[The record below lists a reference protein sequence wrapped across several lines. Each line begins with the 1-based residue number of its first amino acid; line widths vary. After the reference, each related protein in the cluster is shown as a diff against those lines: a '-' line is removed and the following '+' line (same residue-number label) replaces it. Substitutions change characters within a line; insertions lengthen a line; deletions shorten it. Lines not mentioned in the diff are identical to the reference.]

1 MTMARKIA
9 VTILMAVLALTSCSV
24 WENDDPVVSD
34 GTTLSLELDPGRLGV
49 TRATAYGEDEF
60 NENVISDFKLFFYLN
75 GASDDDAA
83 VYVWPES
90 GYATATNS
98 AAVVSGA
105 SGDEPSKGKV
115 TLQMKLGQSVVEA
128 LFPDGATFCRVY
140 VAANID
146 GAGEYPSGKPSV
158 NEIKNIVISSPF
170 GPDATVTDDPYAS
183 VQDNFVMD
191 GESVLLLGTATRT
204 IEGTVPLY
212 RAASKITFT
221 VTKVTRDGVDENE
234 DWQPDTENMHVA
246 YVNGISKGLVNGE
259 MARTDR
265 EEGLFSYKTP
275 SNKSRQMTG
284 DATAGWTHELP
295 FYSYYNQWRDSDAA
309 TTSGAG
315 SKSSSDLGD
324 APYLLLSL
332 PWKSESAGR
341 YFTCYYAVP
350 FNNVT
355 GHLDRNTWYDVR
367 LAVSILG
374 SGDPDNPTVVNPSY
388 MILPWGRT
396 SVKTEAELM
405 RYRYLMVD
413 QSEYV
418 MDNVNSLTIPFY
430 TSHPVEVV
438 KASIS
443 MTKTIL
449 KPKSGGY
456 KPDEQTV
463 SSDSY
468 TLVPDS
474 DAQTVTF
481 THDLVNDYDSD
492 YDVTAYTLTFTIRH
506 KDNEEF
512 NETITVTQYPALYV
526 VASLNSDCTNPASGT
541 SSSGNYSHLGY
552 LYING
557 SQSTNA
563 YASKNGWLTAEWPIV
578 SDQSNVGNADPYMY
592 VVTVSALPTGSSY
605 VIGDPRT
612 AEISVPSFSPYY
624 VSSSSGGYGSRRT
637 AVSQWATANDMD
649 GTSRQLKYYY
659 PTDEDGDRVNNMIA
673 PSFRIASSYGVVG
686 VVTYEEAKKRC
697 ASYQEDGY
705 PAGRWRV
712 PTAAEISYMVKLAY
726 DKKIP
731 VLLSSSSYYWGSNK
745 AAYQPNDKGGVT
757 STTSSDNS
765 HVRCVYDE
773 WYWKDKCNKST
784 FTWGDKQR

>member
-90 GYATATNS
+90 GYATAANT

-128 LFPDGATFCRVY
+128 LFPDGATYCRIY

-146 GAGEYPSGKPSV
+146 GAGEYPTGKPSV
-158 NEIKNIVISSPF
+158 NKIKDIVINSPF
-170 GPDATVTDDPYAS
+170 GPDASVTDDPYAS

-191 GESVLLLGTATRT
+191 GESVLSLGTATRT

-221 VTKVTRDGVDENE
+221 VTKVTRDGVDEEE

-438 KASIS
+438 NAS

-449 KPKSGGY
+449 KPESGY
-456 KPDEQTV
+456 QPYEQTV

-474 DAQTVTF
+474 EAQTVTF
-481 THDLVNDYDSD
+481 THDLVNDYDHVNVDGEPD
-492 YDVTAYTLTFTIRH
+492 YAVTAYTLTFTIRH
-506 KDNEEF
+506 TDNTDF
-512 NETITVTQYPALYV
+512 QETITVTQYPALYV
-526 VASLNSDCTNPASGT
+526 VASLNSDCNTSHIDSGT
-541 SSSGNYSHLGY
+541 TGSGGGGRGSSRWSNYSHYGY
-552 LYING
+552 VYVNG
-557 SQSTNA
+557 AQNNSEGWD
-563 YASKNGWLTAEWPIV
+563 YARG
-578 SDQSNVGNADPYMY
+578 QGNNIDPYMY
-592 VVTVSALPTGSSY
+592 VVTISSLPADSPY

-612 AEISVPSFSPYY
+612 ESISVPTLGWRES
-624 VSSSSGGYGSRRT
+624 
-637 AVSQWATANDMD
+637 WASAKDMD
-649 GTSRQLKYYY
+649 GNTRQLSYYY
-659 PTDEDGDRVNNMIA
+659 PSDTDGDRVNNMVA
-673 PSFRIASSYGVVG
+673 PSFRIASSYGVA
-686 VVTYEEAKKRC
+686 YNYSYADAQKRC

-705 PAGRWRV
+705 PAGRWRI
-712 PTAAEISYMVKLAY
+712 PTKAEIEYMVMLAA
-726 DKKIP
+726 DGKIP
-731 VLLSSSSYYWGSNK
+731 ELLTTTSYYWGSNNT
-745 AAYQPNDKGGVT
+745 AYRPNGAT
-757 STTSSDNS
+757 STSNS
-765 HVRCVYDE
+765 YIRCVYDE
-773 WYWKDKCNKST
+773 WYWKDKCDKST

>member
-9 VTILMAVLALTSCSV
+9 VTILMAVLTLTSCSV

-83 VYVWPES
+83 IYVWPES
-90 GYATATNS
+90 GYATATNTNT

-128 LFPDGATFCRVY
+128 LFPDGATSCRIY

-158 NEIKNIVISSPF
+158 NEIKNIVINSPF

-183 VQDNFVMD
+183 VQDKFVMD
-191 GESVLLLGTATRT
+191 GEAVLSLGTATRT
-204 IEGTVPLY
+204 IDGTVPLY

-221 VTKVTRDGVDENE
+221 VTKVTRDGVDEDE

-438 KASIS
+438 NAS

-449 KPKSGGY
+449 KPSSGY
-456 KPDEQTV
+456 KPYEETV

-468 TLVPDS
+468 TLEPDS

-481 THDLVNDYDSD
+481 TNDLVNDYDHVDENGKPD

-506 KDNEEF
+506 TDNTDF
-512 NETITVTQYPALYV
+512 QETITVTQYPALYV
-526 VASLNSDCTNPASGT
+526 VASLNSDCNTSHIDSGT
-541 SSSGNYSHLGY
+541 SGSGGGGRGSSRWSNYSHYGY
-552 LYING
+552 VYVNG
-557 SQSTNA
+557 AQNNSYGWD
-563 YASKNGWLTAEWPIV
+563 YAQGNG
-578 SDQSNVGNADPYMY
+578 NNKDPYMY
-592 VVTVSALPTGSSY
+592 VVTISSLPADSPY

-612 AEISVPSFSPYY
+612 ESISVPTLDSGY
-624 VSSSSGGYGSRRT
+624 SSWDSES
-637 AVSQWATANDMD
+637 WASAKDME
-649 GTSRQLKYYY
+649 GNTRQLSYYY
-659 PTDEDGDRVNNMIA
+659 PSDTDGDRVNNMVA
-673 PSFRIASSYGVVG
+673 PSFRIASSYGVA
-686 VVTYEEAKKRC
+686 YDYSYADAQKRC

-705 PAGRWRV
+705 PAGRWRI
-712 PTAAEISYMVKLAY
+712 PTKAEIEYMVMLAA
-726 DKKIP
+726 DGKIP
-731 VLLSSSSYYWGSNK
+731 ELLTTTSYYWGSNNT
-745 AAYQPNDKGGVT
+745 AYRPNGAT
-757 STTSSDNS
+757 STSNS
-765 HVRCVYDE
+765 YIRCVYDE
-773 WYWKDKCNKST
+773 WYWKDKCDKST

>member
-83 VYVWPES
+83 IYVWPES

-128 LFPDGATFCRVY
+128 LFPDGATSCRIY

-170 GPDATVTDDPYAS
+170 GPDASVTDDPYAS

-191 GESVLLLGTATRT
+191 GESDLSLGTATRT
-204 IEGTVPLY
+204 IEGTVHLY

-418 MDNVNSLTIPFY
+418 MDNVNSLTVPFY

-438 KASIS
+438 DAK

-449 KPKSGGY
+449 KPSSGY
-456 KPDEQTV
+456 QPYEQTV
-463 SSDSY
+463 SSDSSDSY
-468 TLVPDS
+468 TLEPDS

-481 THDLVNDYDSD
+481 THDLVNDYDHVNEDGEPD

-506 KDNEEF
+506 TDNTDF
-512 NETITVTQYPALYV
+512 QETITVTQYPALYV
-526 VASLNSDCTNPASGT
+526 VASLNSDCNTSHIDSGT
-541 SSSGNYSHLGY
+541 SGSGGGRNSSWSNHSHYGY
-552 LYING
+552 LFVNG
-557 SQSTNA
+557 SRNTS
-563 YASKNGWLTAEWPIV
+563 
-578 SDQSNVGNADPYMY
+578 SNVNWNGVSNLRYAGNTDPYMY
-592 VVTVSALPTGSSY
+592 VVTISSLPSGSSY
-605 VIGDPRT
+605 IIGDPRK
-612 AEISVPSFSPYY
+612 EEVDNLNYSFANSNWL
-624 VSSSSGGYGSRRT
+624 YGNSHSLT
-637 AVSQWATANDMD
+637 
-649 GTSRQLKYYY
+649 YYY
-659 PTDEDGDRVNNMIA
+659 PTDTDESRVNNMIA
-673 PSFRIASSYGVVG
+673 PSFRIASSYGV
-686 VVTYEEAKKRC
+686 TSTMSYTDAQKRC

-712 PTAAEISYMVKLAY
+712 PTRAEIMYMVMLAK
-726 DKKIP
+726 DWQIP
-731 VLLSSSSYYWGSNK
+731 VLLSDSGWYWGSDKK
-745 AAYQPNDKGGVT
+745 AYCPGDFDNPRT
-757 STTSSDNS
+757 SNS
-765 HVRCVYDE
+765 NVRCVYDE
-773 WYWKDKCNKST
+773 WYWTDKLSDDKKNT
-784 FTWGDKQR
+784 FYWGDKERVKTE

>member
-83 VYVWPES
+83 IYVWPES
-90 GYATATNS
+90 GYATATNTNT

-128 LFPDGATFCRVY
+128 LFPDGATFCRIY

-158 NEIKNIVISSPF
+158 NEIKNIVINSPF

-191 GESVLLLGTATRT
+191 GEAVLSLGTATRT
-204 IEGTVPLY
+204 IDGTVPLY

-221 VTKVTRDGVDENE
+221 VTKVTRDGVDEDE

-265 EEGLFSYKTP
+265 EEGFFSYKTP

-438 KASIS
+438 DAS

-449 KPKSGGY
+449 KPSSGY
-456 KPDEQTV
+456 KPYEETV

-468 TLVPDS
+468 TLEPDS

-481 THDLVNDYDSD
+481 TNDLVNDYDHVDENGKPD

-506 KDNEEF
+506 KDNSDF
-512 NETITVTQYPALYV
+512 KETITVTQYPALYV
-526 VASLNSDCTNPASGT
+526 VASLNSDCNTSHIDSGT
-541 SSSGNYSHLGY
+541 SGSGGGGRGSSRWSNYSHYGY
-552 LYING
+552 VYVNG
-557 SQSTNA
+557 AQNNSYGWD
-563 YASKNGWLTAEWPIV
+563 YAQGNG
-578 SDQSNVGNADPYMY
+578 NNKDPYMY
-592 VVTVSALPTGSSY
+592 VVTISSLPADSPY

-612 AEISVPSFSPYY
+612 ESISVPTLDSGY
-624 VSSSSGGYGSRRT
+624 SSWDSES
-637 AVSQWATANDMD
+637 WASAKDME
-649 GTSRQLKYYY
+649 GNTRQLSYYY
-659 PTDEDGDRVNNMIA
+659 PSDTDGDRVNNMVA
-673 PSFRIASSYGVVG
+673 PSFRIASSYGVA
-686 VVTYEEAKKRC
+686 YDYSYADAQKRC

-705 PAGRWRV
+705 PAGRWRI
-712 PTAAEISYMVKLAY
+712 PTKAEIEYMVMLAA
-726 DKKIP
+726 DGKIP
-731 VLLSSSSYYWGSNK
+731 ELLTTTSYYWGSNNT
-745 AAYQPNDKGGVT
+745 AYRPNGAT
-757 STTSSDNS
+757 STSNS
-765 HVRCVYDE
+765 YIRCVYDE
-773 WYWKDKCNKST
+773 WYWKDKCDKST

>member
-75 GASDDDAA
+75 DASDDDAA

-128 LFPDGATFCRVY
+128 LFPDGATSCRVY

-158 NEIKNIVISSPF
+158 NGIKNIVISSPF

-191 GESVLLLGTATRT
+191 GEAVLSLGTATRT
-204 IEGTVPLY
+204 IDGTVPLY

-221 VTKVTRDGVDENE
+221 VTKVTRDGVDEEE

-246 YVNGISKGLVNGE
+246 YVNGISKGLVNGV
-259 MARTDR
+259 MTRTDR

-309 TTSGAG
+309 TTSGAD

-418 MDNVNSLTIPFY
+418 MDNVNSLTVPFY

-438 KASIS
+438 NAS

-449 KPKSGGY
+449 KPSSGY
-456 KPDEQTV
+456 KPYEETV

-481 THDLVNDYDSD
+481 THNLVNDYDSD

-506 KDNEEF
+506 KDNTEF

-526 VASLNSDCTNPASGT
+526 VASLNSDCKTPDNGT
-541 SSSGNYSHLGY
+541 SGSGNNSKHGY
-552 LYING
+552 VFLNG
-557 SQSTNA
+557 SQTTGS
-563 YASKNGWLTAEWPIV
+563 GWNYVANLSSA
-578 SDQSNVGNADPYMY
+578 GNKDPYMY
-592 VVTVSALPTGSSY
+592 VVTVSSLPAGSSY
-605 VIGDPRT
+605 IIGDPRT
-612 AEISVPSFSPYY
+612 ESISVPTF
-624 VSSSSGGYGSRRT
+624 SSSGGQGGHGSSSSR
-637 AVSQWATANDMD
+637 SWASAPDMD
-649 GTSRQLKYYY
+649 GNTRQLSYYY
-659 PTDEDGDRVNNMIA
+659 PSDTDGDRVNNMVA
-673 PSFRIASSYGVVG
+673 PSFRIASSYGV
-686 VVTYEEAKKRC
+686 TSTMSYNDAKKRC

-705 PAGRWRV
+705 PAGRWRI
-712 PTAAEISYMVKLAY
+712 PTKAEIEYMVMLAN
-726 DKKIP
+726 DGKIP
-731 VLLSSSSYYWGSNK
+731 ILLSTDSYYWGSNSTGYM
-745 AAYQPNDKGGVT
+745 ANGGTTTRSAY
-757 STTSSDNS
+757 
-765 HVRCVYDE
+765 VRCVYDE
-773 WYWKDKCNKST
+773 WYWKDKCDKST